1 MLEPVLHVLP
11 HLPFCIRP
19 TGWGRGWIADIISH
33 KQWAL
38 DSNISEA
45 VNFWLHLKSP
55 AVTSV
60 IINSSAGGGLE
71 LYLNYVWCQEKT
83 QDSPSCRGLILA
95 VVLQQNTMKL
105 DLKRTATAL
114 YLSWKVMQMES

>member
-19 TGWGRGWIADIISH
+19 TDWGRGWIADIISH